1 MEGKWAAKVPTFL
14 FIMIKEE
21 LKKKIEEV
29 VKSKG
34 YELFSVEW
42 KGSDRKG
49 VLLIKID
56 SLGGIT
62 LKDCEIVSKALSTF
76 LDIEDPIP
84 CRYSLEVSSPGIER
98 PLRDIKEFL
107 RFKGSPVRFDYE
119 GKEIKGVIV
128 DVFEEEI
135 YIKIKNDVKSFNFD
149 KISGAKLLGPWE
161 EL

>member
-1 MEGKWAAKVPTFL
+1 MVPTFL
-14 FIMIKEE
+14 FIMISED

-29 VKSKG
+29 VESQG
-34 YELFSVEW
+34 FELFSVEW

-49 VLLIKID
+49 ILLVKID

-84 CRYSLEVSSPGIER
+84 CKYTLEVSSPGIER
-98 PLRDIKEFL
+98 PLRNIKEFL
-107 RFKGSPVRFDYE
+107 RFKGKGVKFDYE
-119 GKEIKGVIV
+119 GKEYKGVIM
-128 DVFEEEI
+128 DVFEDSV
-135 YIKIKNDVKSFNFD
+135 YLKIKKEIKTFKFD
-149 KISGAKLLGPWE
+149 KIEKPNLLGPWE